1 MPSRRPGP
9 SQTSTQESTTQGDEE
24 QRFAEVGIIYI
35 DGIFTFFH
43 LTIKLE
49 DCYVFIDNFYH
60 KYFHCR
66 LCLAAKAYKGFD
78 SELECTT
85 FRILRDIL

>member
-35 DGIFTFFH
+35 YIDGIFTFFH
-43 LTIKLE
+43 LTIFLLLI
-49 DCYVFIDNFYH
+49 FITNISIVDY
-60 KYFHCR
+60 
-66 LCLAAKAYKGFD
+66 
-78 SELECTT
+78 
-85 FRILRDIL
+85 I

>member
-43 LTIKLE
+43 LTIFLLLIFVTNISIV
-49 DCYVFIDNFYH
+49 DYI
-60 KYFHCR
+60 
-66 LCLAAKAYKGFD
+66 
-78 SELECTT
+78 
-85 FRILRDIL
+85 

>member
-24 QRFAEVGIIYI
+24 QRFAEVRIILMDYLRL
-35 DGIFTFFH
+35 FT
-43 LTIKLE
+43 LLK
-49 DCYVFIDNFYH
+49 DCSALIAYFYH

-66 LCLAAKAYKGFD
+66 LYIAAKAYQGFD
-78 SELECTT
+78 SKLECTT

>member
-43 LTIKLE
+43 LTILLR
-49 DCYVFIDNFYH
+49 FYWS
-60 KYFHCR
+60 FLSQIFPLLIIFSC
-66 LCLAAKAYKGFD
+66 
-78 SELECTT
+78 
-85 FRILRDIL
+85 

>member
-24 QRFAEVGIIYI
+24 QRFAEVGISYI

-43 LTIKLE
+43 LTI
-49 DCYVFIDNFYH
+49 
-60 KYFHCR
+60 
-66 LCLAAKAYKGFD
+66 
-78 SELECTT
+78 T
-85 FRILRDIL
+85 FLLVISITNISIVDYI

>member
-43 LTIKLE
+43 LTMIVTFLLII
-49 DCYVFIDNFYH
+49 FITNISIVDY
-60 KYFHCR
+60 
-66 LCLAAKAYKGFD
+66 
-78 SELECTT
+78 
-85 FRILRDIL
+85 I

>member
-35 DGIFTFFH
+35 DGIFTFYH
-43 LTIKLE
+43 LMLR
-49 DCYVFIDNFYH
+49 FY
-60 KYFHCR
+60 
-66 LCLAAKAYKGFD
+66 
-78 SELECTT
+78 
-85 FRILRDIL
+85 

>member
-43 LTIKLE
+43 LTIYWSFLSQIFPLLIIFS
-49 DCYVFIDNFYH
+49 C
-60 KYFHCR
+60 
-66 LCLAAKAYKGFD
+66 
-78 SELECTT
+78 
-85 FRILRDIL
+85 

>member
-24 QRFAEVGIIYI
+24 QRFAEVRIILMDYLPL
-35 DGIFTFFH
+35 FTLLFPYFQNIAH
-43 LTIKLE
+43 
-49 DCYVFIDNFYH
+49 FYH

-66 LCLAAKAYKGFD
+66 LYIAAKAYKGFD
-78 SELECTT
+78 SKLECTT

>member
-43 LTIKLE
+43 LTI
-49 DCYVFIDNFYH
+49 
-60 KYFHCR
+60 
-66 LCLAAKAYKGFD
+66 
-78 SELECTT
+78 T
-85 FRILRDIL
+85 FLLVISITNISIVDYI

>member
-43 LTIKLE
+43 LTFN
-49 DCYVFIDNFYH
+49 CYVLLLIFITNISIVDY
-60 KYFHCR
+60 
-66 LCLAAKAYKGFD
+66 
-78 SELECTT
+78 
-85 FRILRDIL
+85 I

>member
-35 DGIFTFFH
+35 EVIFTFYH
-43 LTIKLE
+43 LTI
-49 DCYVFIDNFYH
+49 YVFIGHFYH
-60 KYFHCR
+60 KYFHC
-66 LCLAAKAYKGFD
+66 
-78 SELECTT
+78 
-85 FRILRDIL
+85 

>member
-24 QRFAEVGIIYI
+24 QRFAEVRIILMEYLRL
-35 DGIFTFFH
+35 FTLLLKH
-43 LTIKLE
+43 ALIAH
-49 DCYVFIDNFYH
+49 FYH

-66 LCLAAKAYKGFD
+66 LYIAAKAYKGFD
-78 SELECTT
+78 SKLECTA